1 MTSSS
6 LSLSRTLR
14 SLANLRIESGC
25 WVFHLLDEPRHVFQ
39 EEIVKMLLLHVLKL
53 EDGFASL
60 GRHCEDGVS
69 VGEVEEVEAVS
80 CHRG

>member
-1 MTSSS
+1 M
-6 LSLSRTLR
+6 
-14 SLANLRIESGC
+14 
-25 WVFHLLDEPRHVFQ
+25 
-39 EEIVKMLLLHVLKL
+39 KMLLLHVLKL

-80 CHRG
+80 CYRG